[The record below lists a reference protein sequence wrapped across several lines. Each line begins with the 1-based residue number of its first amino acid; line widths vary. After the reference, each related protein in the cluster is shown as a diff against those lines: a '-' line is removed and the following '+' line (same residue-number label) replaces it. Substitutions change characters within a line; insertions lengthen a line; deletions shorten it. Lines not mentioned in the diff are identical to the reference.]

1 MSHITEI
8 QNLYN
13 RMIFLMKEESNDNIL
28 ENLKNADTDEM
39 AVAIEKW
46 KQDESSIILAFLI
59 SRFGKEEK
67 NNMIINNHNK
77 QEVHVDYIKKTLVLH
92 NIPRSTTT
100 KDIRAIFSKYGPL
113 HDIYIPKNM
122 DQNSEHY
129 GTIRGFAIIKFFR
142 PESAYEAYL
151 NEYSTLTIRKNM
163 ITIEFAKEDH

>member
-1 MSHITEI
+1 MSHIAEI

-13 RMIFLMKEESNDNIL
+13 RMIYLMKEESNDTII

-39 AVAIEKW
+39 ATAIEKW
-46 KQDESSIILAFLI
+46 KQEESPIILAFLM
-59 SRFGKEEK
+59 SRFGQTQTYEEEK
-67 NNMIINNHNK
+67 NNN
-77 QEVHVDYIKKTLVLH
+77 QEKEPAKKTLILH

-113 HDIYIPKNM
+113 LDVYIPKNM
-122 DQNSEHY
+122 DNNSQYY

-142 PESAYEAYL
+142 AESAYEAYL
-151 NEYSTLTIRKNM
+151 NEYSVLMIRKNM